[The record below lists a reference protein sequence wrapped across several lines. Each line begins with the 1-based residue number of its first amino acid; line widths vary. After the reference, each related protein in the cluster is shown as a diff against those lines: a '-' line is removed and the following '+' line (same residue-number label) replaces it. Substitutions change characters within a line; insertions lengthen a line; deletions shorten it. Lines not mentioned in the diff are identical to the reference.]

1 MTLSDFFNYLSDHPV
16 LLLSYFILI
25 PITALIAG
33 FMGKNEG
40 HLSPWKFL
48 YALLI
53 YLVCVPGIFSVALN
67 VYLFMFERRSIM
79 SANVFT
85 QILPVV
91 SMIATLLIIRRNV
104 DFRAIPGFGKLSG
117 LIFVLTA
124 VMAIFWVLDRT
135 RIYAITVIPFGLAL
149 LIFVGL
155 FVVVY
160 FGWRKMMRS

>member
-1 MTLSDFFNYLSDHPV
+1 MTLSDFFSYLSDHPI

-25 PITALIAG
+25 PVTALIAG
-33 FMGKNEG
+33 FLGKNEG

-67 VYLFMFERRSIM
+67 VYLFLFERRSILE
-79 SANVFT
+79 ANVFT

-91 SMIATLLIIRRNV
+91 SMIVTLLIIRRNV
-104 DFRAIPGFGKLSG
+104 DFGAIPGFGKLSG

-124 VMAIFWVLDRT
+124 VIALLWILDRM
-135 RIYAITVIPFGLAL
+135 RIYAITVVPFGVAL

-160 FGWRKMMRS
+160 FGWRRMVRS